1 MKLHLQMILSI
12 RVRQLAKELASM
24 PRGSRPG
31 ERRGGRQK
39 GTPNRATAAKAA
51 EVAASGM
58 TPLDYMISVMRDET
72 ATRPERLEAAAKAA
86 PYVHP
91 RLSAVEY
98 TAPAEP
104 EEDVDFSDLN
114 AEEREQLRKMLERR
128 QPGQGVSNDLGPIR
142 RRRGAI

>member
-1 MKLHLQMILSI
+1 M
-12 RVRQLAKELASM
+12 
-24 PRGSRPG
+24 RGSSPG
-31 ERRGGRQK
+31 ERRGGRRK

-51 EVAASGM
+51 EIAASGM

-91 RLSAVEY
+91 RLSAIEY

-104 EEDVDFSDLN
+104 EEDVDLSELN
-114 AEEREQLRKMLERR
+114 AEERELLRRLLES
-128 QPGQGVSNDLGPIR
+128 VEAR
-142 RRRGAI
+142 RRNGDYGQSISDRRRALRPLSP